1 MALLGHQYSLLV
13 FPFQLHLPNHTC
25 IGLALPRGA
34 VKKKQQQQQQRNC
47 GRQEEPAIL
56 ISRLLL
62 RMHRI
67 YSYFQ
72 KGCRKKR
79 ARDNPER

>member
-1 MALLGHQYSLLV
+1 MALLEHQYSLLV

-25 IGLALPRGA
+25 IGLALPRGP
-34 VKKKQQQQQQRNC
+34 VKKKQQQQQQQINC

-62 RMHRI
+62 RMRRI
-67 YSYFQ
+67 YVPSIRFDFQ
-72 KGCRKKR
+72 
-79 ARDNPER
+79 